1 MHTIVFMVGE
11 ITFLTYSVN
20 NINEHILTLNMTEYI
35 ANTANMPGT
44 EENSARFSSGKKKVH
59 FL

>member
-1 MHTIVFMVGE
+1 MM
-11 ITFLTYSVN
+11 
-20 NINEHILTLNMTEYI
+20 EYV

-59 FL
+59 FLSPLFDFSLMKSFLDV